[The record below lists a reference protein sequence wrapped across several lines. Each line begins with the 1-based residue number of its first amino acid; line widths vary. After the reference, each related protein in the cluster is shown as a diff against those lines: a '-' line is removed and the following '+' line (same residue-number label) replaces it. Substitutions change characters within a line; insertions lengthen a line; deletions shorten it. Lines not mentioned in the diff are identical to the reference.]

1 MNYVGFNAICI
12 FLNVISVKK
21 ETNRLSPS
29 VPCSGRERRCSV
41 VSSTFHR
48 GMEQRA
54 EVLLVWWRLRG
65 ARVPPGRSPEVAD
78 SLPNYTHVA
87 CKRDALHHEVSLAP
101 CSQLLCELE
110 SRGLGLPGSLFP
122 CRQSH
127 LNLRLSCLERRQ
139 LNTGLSPQCH

>member
-48 GMEQRA
+48 GTEQRA

-65 ARVPPGRSPEVAD
+65 ARVPPGRGPSATGEEPRSSGLA
-78 SLPNYTHVA
+78 S
-87 CKRDALHHEVSLAP
+87 KLH
-101 CSQLLCELE
+101 
-110 SRGLGLPGSLFP
+110 SR
-122 CRQSH
+122 RM
-127 LNLRLSCLERRQ
+127 
-139 LNTGLSPQCH
+139 